1 MIESV
6 EEESPTQKSISEE
19 LITDVLSFSNEGT
32 HFPLTY
38 KFGPGKTP
46 IIENKNNK
54 KMVSRN
60 VGNSRRKGFR

>member
-1 MIESV
+1 M
-6 EEESPTQKSISEE
+6 EEESPIQESISEE
-19 LITDVLSFSNEGT
+19 STTDVLSFSNEGT

-38 KFGPGKTP
+38 QYGPGKDP